1 MRYENN
7 VLKSDDMM
15 MSLGSTEKLRAAAG
29 SACTPVAAMLPE
41 TAWDGGAKLGCCM
54 VTGGAALDGRIS
66 VVGPALMQ
74 RVHQTP
80 GHSK

>member
-1 MRYENN
+1 M
-7 VLKSDDMM
+7 
-15 MSLGSTEKLRAAAG
+15 
-29 SACTPVAAMLPE
+29 AAMLPE

-80 GHSK
+80 GQSN